1 MIRVVIVDDHSLIRI
16 GLKSR
21 IDPIIDMQVVGE
33 ASTAAELLKN
43 LSQWNPS
50 VVILDITLPDK
61 NGLDVLKQL
70 KEDFPHIEVI
80 ILSMHP
86 EERYALRAYKAG
98 AAGYLSKGI
107 ENLSEKVVKAIRM
120 VVTHKTKYVS
130 KHFAPELAKYMYDS
144 ERGETKKHQK
154 LSDREFQVL
163 CMIASGKS
171 TAEIA
176 ESLSITVQTVYSY
189 RNRAR
194 EKLSLQSDVDF
205 TRYAIQNNL
214 ID

>member
-1 MIRVVIVDDHSLIRI
+1 
-16 GLKSR
+16 
-21 IDPIIDMQVVGE
+21 
-33 ASTAAELLKN
+33 
-43 LSQWNPS
+43 
-50 VVILDITLPDK
+50 
-61 NGLDVLKQL
+61 
-70 KEDFPHIEVI
+70 
-80 ILSMHP
+80 
-86 EERYALRAYKAG
+86 
-98 AAGYLSKGI
+98 
-107 ENLSEKVVKAIRM
+107 M
-120 VVTHKTKYVS
+120 VVTNKTKYIS
-130 KHFAPELAKYMYDS
+130 KHFDAEHATKMYDS
-144 ERGETKKHQK
+144 ERGETKIHQK

-171 TAEIA
+171 TAEFA